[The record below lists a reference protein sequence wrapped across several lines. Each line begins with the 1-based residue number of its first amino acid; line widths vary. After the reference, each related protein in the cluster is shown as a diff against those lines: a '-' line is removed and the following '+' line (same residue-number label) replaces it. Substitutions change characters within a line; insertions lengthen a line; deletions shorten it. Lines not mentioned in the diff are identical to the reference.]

1 MAFTIGTNGKAYY
14 QTDEGALRQN
24 ADTERSNR
32 IYEEWV
38 GGSPA
43 RDLAFRYNLS
53 KSTIRRIISERREA

>member
-1 MAFTIGTNGKAYY
+1 MAVTFGDNLKPYW

-24 ADTERSNR
+24 ADTERNNR
-32 IYEEWV
+32 IYEEWLAGLPV
-38 GGSPA
+38 